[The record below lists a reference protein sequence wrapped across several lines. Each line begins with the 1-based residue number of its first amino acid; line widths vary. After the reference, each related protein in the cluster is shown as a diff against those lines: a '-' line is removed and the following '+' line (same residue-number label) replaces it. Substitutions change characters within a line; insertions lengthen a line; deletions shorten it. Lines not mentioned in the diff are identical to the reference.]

1 MSAASTASIPGCD
14 TLLDLFQS
22 GPADAARFEAGTS
35 GPFLAESLAQ
45 ETDINSM
52 AGTCARCTD
61 ADDEGDT
68 TNVSVTPGLTCTLVH
83 FRQPGV
89 DRAETESIAKAAVAK
104 IKRQE

>member
-1 MSAASTASIPGCD
+1 MPPSTTENAASTASGCD

-35 GPFLAESLAQ
+35 GPFLAESLAP

-52 AGTCARCTD
+52 AGTCARFTD

-68 TNVSVTPGLTCTLVH
+68 TNVSVAPEQGFPDLGADQHVFKMTASGGT
-83 FRQPGV
+83 R
-89 DRAETESIAKAAVAK
+89 
-104 IKRQE
+104 